1 MDSRKHIYY
10 VTVGDVQ
17 TVAEDTVGRKL
28 REKELQ
34 KVIDKILDRIQWYDV
49 VEDAIAQETAVH

>member
-17 TVAEDTVGRKL
+17 TVAEETVGRKL

-34 KVIDKILDRIQWYDV
+34 KVIDKILDKIEWYDAV
-49 VEDAIAQETAVH
+49 AEAIDREVATD

>member
-1 MDSRKHIYY
+1 
-10 VTVGDVQ
+10 VQ
-17 TVAEDTVGRKL
+17 TVAQETIGRKL
-28 REKELQ
+28 RENELQ

>member
-34 KVIDKILDRIQWYDV
+34 KVIDKILDKIEWYDAV
-49 VEDAIAQETAVH
+49 VEAIDKEVATD

>member
-1 MDSRKHIYY
+1 M
-10 VTVGDVQ
+10 Q
-17 TVAEDTVGRKL
+17 TVAQETIGRKL
-28 REKELQ
+28 RENELQ